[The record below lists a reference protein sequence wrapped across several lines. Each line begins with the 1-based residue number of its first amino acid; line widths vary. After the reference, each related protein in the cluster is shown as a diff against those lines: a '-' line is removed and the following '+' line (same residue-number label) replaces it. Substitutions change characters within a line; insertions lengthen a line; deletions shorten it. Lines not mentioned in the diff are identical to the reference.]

1 MHVTTSEQH
10 PTGIGTDV
18 EEGLVA
24 RWRFDQFRWLGF
36 GDEHAWLLVFSD
48 ADLHDTR
55 SLVAAGCP
63 LDLVLKIAM

>member
-1 MHVTTSEQH
+1 MTTSEQH
-10 PTGIGTDV
+10 PPR
-18 EEGLVA
+18 EEIDLEESRVA

-63 LDLVLKIAM
+63 LDLALKIAI

>member
-1 MHVTTSEQH
+1 MSTSEQQ
-10 PTGIGTDV
+10 PPLEQIDV
-18 EEGLVA
+18 EENRVA

-48 ADLHDTR
+48 ADLHETR

-63 LDLVLKIAM
+63 LDLALKIAM